1 MLRFIDNNNCLVSL
15 FSWTR
20 DHKVR
25 IEGNLINLTMCWKV
39 CNTSPAACQCDSPS
53 THSHCPYSIGQ
64 HCASVCVCVSFICMQ
79 TSQRQ
84 RRRRPRNV
92 ECYLSWNAA
101 GRWGSDNGATHTAP
115 VHTHTYRQTQ
125 RHTHTASNT
134 PSKVCCITVAFLT
147 IFSSSLVYCLHTQL
161 SWVCVSVTL
170 WRALRQ
176 LLLALRPIG
185 ISIGILTYLSHSL
198 TLSVSVSSLSFSACV
213 CVYILESCAQALPKL
228 FYKLLPQQQTHSDNA
243 SREWEWEWEW
253 ERQRGDRIDVSWTVG
268 QTQHWALFSC
278 FLAKDS
284 GGVGRGRRVSWCH
297 W

>member
-1 MLRFIDNNNCLVSL
+1 MYMLRFIDNNNCLVSL

-25 IEGNLINLTMCWKV
+25 IEGNLINLTMRWKV

-115 VHTHTYRQTQ
+115 VHTHIQTDTKTY
-125 RHTHTASNT
+125 THSEQYTFKSVLYY
-134 PSKVCCITVAFLT
+134 S
-147 IFSSSLVYCLHTQL
+147 
-161 SWVCVSVTL
+161 CVSYNF
-170 WRALRQ
+170 Q
-176 LLLALRPIG
+176 LVACVLLTHSVKLSLCICYAVARTAAT
-185 ISIGILTYLSHSL
+185 SIGI
-198 TLSVSVSSLSFSACV
+198 A
-213 CVYILESCAQALPKL
+213 P
-228 FYKLLPQQQTHSDNA
+228 
-243 SREWEWEWEW
+243 
-253 ERQRGDRIDVSWTVG
+253 
-268 QTQHWALFSC
+268 HW
-278 FLAKDS
+278 
-284 GGVGRGRRVSWCH
+284 H
-297 W
+297 